1 MALCR
6 AEVRE
11 YMNKDSPW
19 EKYIIDS
26 NTRYDTATPIP
37 FFRRSWKLPNV
48 GSQLLYLPDS
58 NQSGSKQGKIK
69 IVCLRIF
76 VDSVTSSVRYRIPK
90 KKEDWVSETRG
101 SRWTSQWTRRN
112 EICLE
117 WMNGINIKF
126 FPPHLQ
132 PSFWWASMGSTEME
146 ERCKEYCVAV
156 ARRTRRE
163 RCHKTGPKDYPLG
176 GAVVVG
182 WKGTLRS
189 S

>member
-117 WMNGINIKF
+117 WMKM
-126 FPPHLQ
+126 LQ
-132 PSFWWASMGSTEME
+132 KRRRGRVGKLRRCDTGSSF
-146 ERCKEYCVAV
+146 R
-156 ARRTRRE
+156 
-163 RCHKTGPKDYPLG
+163 
-176 GAVVVG
+176 
-182 WKGTLRS
+182 LRFRGRNYR
-189 S
+189 